1 VVRHEALLGSNGGGS
16 PSSPDRRSGR
26 VKLAAAWSGGRRG
39 GWEQP
44 RQSRVGLALPDGP
57 GPVSETG
64 RYTRETGVDT
74 SRNLDQLQSGGYGL
88 GSGAH
93 PSSSLLVVMGNSRLG
108 STGLGR
114 EVMVKVYGVAM
125 TMLQG

>member
-1 VVRHEALLGSNGGGS
+1 M
-16 PSSPDRRSGR
+16 
-26 VKLAAAWSGGRRG
+26 KLAAAGSGGRRG

-44 RQSRVGLALPDGP
+44 RQSRVGPVLPDGS
-57 GPVSETG
+57 GLVSETG

-74 SRNLDQLQSGGYGL
+74 SRNDDQLQSGGYGL

-93 PSSSLLVVMGNSRLG
+93 PSSSLLVMGNFRLG

-125 TMLQG
+125 TMPQG